1 MVILDI
7 KNLEYFLAVARFH
20 NFSKAAQAL
29 HVSQPSISRA
39 VKELEINFDVL
50 LFQRDTHSVK
60 LTDAGYIV
68 AEQAQQIVSAFYNIS
83 TQINSIGQIKNGEI
97 YIALPPIT
105 AITSVA
111 PLLHKF
117 KMKYP
122 GINVHLAELGP
133 KDIEQYIINEEY
145 DFGIFTPDCNNSYE
159 KIWFEH
165 DSFDVVMHNSNLLT
179 KEKIIDFK
187 MLKHETFAMYTQK
200 YKIYFWILSE
210 CQKAGF
216 EPHIALE
223 TSQKDWMLQ
232 VAASNQGIAI
242 LPHKI
247 CQEIHLP
254 DVISRPLN
262 PEQLFLNLALV
273 WKKDHYLSPAA
284 REFISFSQK
293 EKGPNGIRISD

>member
-1 MVILDI
+1 MDI
-7 KNLEYFLAVARFH
+7 KNLEYFLAVVRFNNFSRAARF
-20 NFSKAAQAL
+20 L
-29 HVSQPSISRA
+29 HISQPSISRA
-39 VKELEINFDVL
+39 VKELENHFGVL
-50 LFQRDTHSVK
+50 LFQRDTHTVQ
-60 LTDAGYIV
+60 LTDAGFIV
-68 AEQAQQIVSAFYNIS
+68 AEQAQKIVSAFYNIS
-83 TQINSIGQIKNGEI
+83 AQIDGLGKLKVGHVH
-97 YIALPPIT
+97 IALPPIT
-105 AITSVA
+105 AIRSFA
-111 PLLHKF
+111 PLLRKF
-117 KMKYP
+117 QAAYP
-122 GINVHLAELGP
+122 DIKVYLTELGP
-133 KDIEQYIINEEY
+133 KDIEKSMANREY
-145 DFGIFTPDCNNSYE
+145 DFGIFDPGKDTSYE
-159 KIWFEH
+159 KIWFER
-165 DSFDVVMHNSNLLT
+165 DPFEVVMHKDNPLSG
-179 KEKIIDFK
+179 KDVIDFE

-200 YKIYFWILSE
+200 YNLYFWILRE

-254 DVISRPLN
+254 DVVSRPLN

-284 REFISFSQK
+284 REFISFSQQ

>member
-39 VKELEINFDVL
+39 VKELELNFGVL

-68 AEQAQQIVSAFYNIS
+68 VEQASQIVSAFYNIS
-83 TQINSIGQIKNGEI
+83 TQINSIGQIKNGQI

-105 AITSVA
+105 AIVSVA

-133 KDIEQYIINEEY
+133 KDIEQCIINEEY
-145 DFGIFTPDCNNSYE
+145 DFGIFTPDSSISYE

-165 DSFDVVMHNSNLLT
+165 DSFDVIMHDTNPLT
-179 KEKIIDFK
+179 REEIIDFD
-187 MLKHETFAMYTQK
+187 MLKRETFAMYTQK
-200 YKIYFWILSE
+200 YKIYFWILRE

-216 EPHIALE
+216 EPRIALE
-223 TSQKDWMLQ
+223 TSQKDWMLR

-247 CQEIHLP
+247 CQNIKIP
-254 DVISRPLN
+254 DVVSRPLN
-262 PEQLFLNLALV
+262 SKQLFLNLALV
-273 WKKDHYLSPAA
+273 WKKGNYLSPAA
-284 REFISFSQK
+284 REFITFSQQ